1 MPHKQNVASNQPGN
15 NFKTARTFASV
26 DTNTLAHEKALLDI
40 HSVMGRPHTHTEG
53 KLRCAFHT

>member
-26 DTNTLAHEKALLDI
+26 DTNTLAHEKA
-40 HSVMGRPHTHTEG
+40 TERVRF
-53 KLRCAFHT
+53 L